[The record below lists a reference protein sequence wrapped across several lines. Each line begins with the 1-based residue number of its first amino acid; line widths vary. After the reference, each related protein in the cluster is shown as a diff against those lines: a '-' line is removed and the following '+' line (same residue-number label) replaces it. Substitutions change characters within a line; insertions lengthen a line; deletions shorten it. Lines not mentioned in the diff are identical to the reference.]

1 MVENV
6 SAIFEV
12 RNESCAHMLVTKWMI
27 NFGKLF
33 DRIATLSLA
42 NNATQAFN
50 WGQQLL
56 LLMKKC

>member
-33 DRIATLSLA
+33 GVGVDLI
-42 NNATQAFN
+42 
-50 WGQQLL
+50 
-56 LLMKKC
+56 